1 MGLDMYLEGHEYTIP
16 NDWDEHDLKWEC
28 FHALGHWR
36 KNYILDSFIGSNF
49 KEDDPEVQATYL
61 DKRDLEQIIRAIE
74 KGDGFARKD
83 YYEWNDKGQD
93 LVILRHAL
101 AWLADKKRGI
111 FKTLRYRRSS

>member
-1 MGLDMYLEGHEYTIP
+1 MHLEGHEYTIP
-16 NDWDEHDLKWEC
+16 DGWDTNDLKWKSIC
-28 FHALGHWR
+28 TLGYWI
-36 KNYILDSFIGSNF
+36 KNYILNNFIGSHF
-49 KEDDPEVQATYL
+49 KEDDYELEATYL

-101 AWLADKKRGI
+101 AWLADKKRGVL
-111 FKTLRYRRSS
+111 KTVRYRRS